1 MRKFTGLDIMIQ
13 LKKPC
18 QALKFGPSKDF
29 SEVSG
34 KKEKDKDNGK
44 IGYGPSFV
52 RSPLNMTTNL
62 SDEVD
67 HLKFLSKESKT

>member
-18 QALKFGPSKDF
+18 QALKFGPNKDF

-34 KKEKDKDNGK
+34 EQGK
-44 IGYGPSFV
+44 QQEQERDRYGPSFV
-52 RSPLNMTTNL
+52 RSPLNMSTNL
-62 SDEVD
+62 HEEID
-67 HLKFLSKESKT
+67 HDKYLQG